1 MGYLQFCRVNF
12 VWRSGRSAC
21 CRATTTRFTTPPT
34 AKELFSPF
42 RTCDMIPRHETGI
55 PHYFSPKKSPLES
68 RDLPMVP
75 TFTRP
80 ADAKET
86 AIVCLSAALLFA
98 SLAVLALASE
108 R

>member
-1 MGYLQFCRVNF
+1 MRLGFPV
-12 VWRSGRSAC
+12 V
-21 CRATTTRFTTPPT
+21 P
-34 AKELFSPF
+34 AKNS
-42 RTCDMIPRHETGI
+42 T
-55 PHYFSPKKSPLES
+55 LES

-75 TFTRP
+75 AFARP

-98 SLAVLALASE
+98 SLAVIALATE

>member
-1 MGYLQFCRVNF
+1 MRLGF
-12 VWRSGRSAC
+12 
-21 CRATTTRFTTPPT
+21 PI
-34 AKELFSPF
+34 
-42 RTCDMIPRHETGI
+42 IPA
-55 PHYFSPKKSPLES
+55 KKSPLEN

-75 TFTRP
+75 TFARS

-98 SLAVLALASE
+98 SLAVLALTTE